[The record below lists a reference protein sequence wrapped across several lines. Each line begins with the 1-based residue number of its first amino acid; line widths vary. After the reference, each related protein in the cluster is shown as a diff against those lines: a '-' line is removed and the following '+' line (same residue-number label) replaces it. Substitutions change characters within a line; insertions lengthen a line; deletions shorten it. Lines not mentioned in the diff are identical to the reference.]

1 MKEIQKHKKILLIVS
16 VFIVLSLLI
25 CVWWLGRND
34 VKESENKVSADE
46 ILIEQEKE
54 AEGGLKDE
62 KPEETEN
69 IESEEVTPFIYSAGN
84 SMNDKDADPDQ
95 KDSEQK
101 DSDQS
106 NVNDKH
112 VENDESTDNTE
123 NDADV
128 GLEQDA
134 TEQTTGKYGNFF

>member
-16 VFIVLSLLI
+16 VFIVLLLLI

-34 VKESENKVSADE
+34 VKESENKVSGDE

-62 KPEETEN
+62 KSEETEN
-69 IESEEVTPFIYSAGN
+69 IEAEEVTPFIDSAGN
-84 SMNDKDADPDQ
+84 SMNDKDV
-95 KDSEQK
+95 DSEQK
-101 DSDQS
+101 DTDKG
-106 NVNDKH
+106 NANDKN

-134 TEQTTGKYGNFF
+134 TEQTTGKYGDFF

>member
-1 MKEIQKHKKILLIVS
+1 MKEIQKRKRILLIVS
-16 VFIVLSLLI
+16 IFIVLLLLI

-34 VKESENKVSADE
+34 VKESENKVLGDE

-69 IESEEVTPFIYSAGN
+69 IESEEVTPFIDSAGN
-84 SMNDKDADPDQ
+84 SLNDKDV
-95 KDSEQK
+95 DSEQK

-106 NVNDKH
+106 NVNDKD
-112 VENDESTDNTE
+112 VEGDESTDNTD
-123 NDADV
+123 NNADV
-128 GLEQDA
+128 GLEQDG
-134 TEQTTGKYGNFF
+134 TEQTTGKYGKFF